1 MIVFRFLLFLLRGL
15 YLFGRVPRV
24 IKRPTRSRDGQL
36 TNVTKPVTD
45 QMCPKFVFGNFTSPT
60 QGKNFMCLVPS
71 FIAPCSQNSL
81 ELHLELCV
89 WQWVVL
95 CPNKKWTLLRHFQL
109 ETLNKPK
116 TPPALLSPM
125 SRGLFESIFLE
136 HHVILLCNFC
146 LPFLFK
152 LIIV

>member
-60 QGKNFMCLVPS
+60 QGKKFMCLVPS

-116 TPPALLSPM
+116 I
-125 SRGLFESIFLE
+125 SRGLLA
-136 HHVILLCNFC
+136 HHPHLYSRRRR
-146 LPFLFK
+146 PFL
-152 LIIV
+152 LAASSW